1 MSNSSFMKQI
11 SKIVECLTVILSF
24 LFLHSCTDDTAG
36 LGLDMMPASDTVRV
50 FYDTYPVPTE
60 TFSVDEAVLARTSR
74 SYLGRFTDPETGIS
88 ASADFITQYHI
99 TESSTGNLFP
109 PKIVNDSITSID
121 VRLYIDD
128 FIGDSLTTFK
138 VSVYDLDTDLDP
150 EADYYTDINPND
162 YIDET
167 SEPMSFK
174 WFTLSDRILSEADRT
189 ATGYVRHIRI
199 PLPREIGQAI
209 YDSYKE
215 DKSDFTSTYKWLHS
229 GLPCSKGLYFKLEYG
244 EGAVAYVY
252 ITQIRINY
260 RYYDDTLK
268 KEVDGVTL
276 MSSTEEVIEVTNFQT
291 EDLDPLVSDP
301 TCTYLRT
308 PAGLFTQLTLPIES
322 ISTTDTINS
331 ASIQFKRYNDT
342 SDEKYKLGIPQT
354 LLLVRLDEYNN
365 GFFEKYRVAD
375 NKTSYITTFS
385 ATGNTYTFSNIAQLI
400 NKCIKEKKSGKASAN
415 YNKVL
420 LIPVTTT
427 YDTSK
432 NLVKLNHDF
441 SFNQARLVKN
451 TSLNIIYSRFGSAE
465 ENDND
470 DEATGGS
477 K

>member
-1 MSNSSFMKQI
+1 MKQI

-24 LFLHSCTDDTAG
+24 LFLHSCSDDTAG

-50 FYDTYPVPTE
+50 FYDTYSVPTE
-60 TFSVDEAVLARTSR
+60 TFPVDEAVLARTSR

-88 ASADFITQYHI
+88 ASADFIAQYHI

-109 PKIVNDSITSID
+109 PKIVDDYVTSID
-121 VRLYIDD
+121 VRLYIDN

-167 SEPMSFK
+167 SEPMSHK
-174 WFTLSDRILSEADRT
+174 WFTLSDRIISEADRT

-199 PLPREIGQAI
+199 PLPREVGQAI
-209 YDSYKE
+209 YDAYKE

-260 RYYDDTLK
+260 KYYDNNLK

-291 EDLDPLVSDP
+291 EDLSSLVTDPS
-301 TCTYLRT
+301 CTYLRT

-322 ISTTDTINS
+322 ISTKDSINS

-342 SDEKYKLGIPQT
+342 SGEKYKLGIPQT
-354 LLLVRLDEYNN
+354 LLMVRLDEYNN

-375 NKTSYITTFS
+375 NKTSYVTTFS

-400 NKCIKEKKSGKASAN
+400 NKCIQEKKSGKASAN

-441 SFNQARLVKN
+441 SFNQARLVKD
-451 TSLNIIYSRFGSAE
+451 TKLDIIYSQFGKADTD
-465 ENDND
+465 DNG
-470 DEATGGS
+470 DEVDGGS